1 MIKDFNVFP
10 TSFKDIQKMNQ
21 EGKDWVESMGGGEY
35 TVTPVDDPEQRYLIY
50 RFEVAER
57 DK

>member
-1 MIKDFNVFP
+1 MIKDFKVFP
-10 TSFKDIQKMNQ
+10 KSYKDIHKMNQ

-35 TVTPVDDPEQRYLIY
+35 TVTPIDDPEQRYLIY
-50 RFEVAER
+50 RFEIAER